1 MRTKVR
7 PKVRIKK
14 IPYKIIFINTLLI
27 WKMYKSIKLK
37 EKENLKDIKLAQ
49 LGCRNFSI
57 STTTIDTKLVMVM
70 GNVLK
75 RVEIE
80 K

>member
-1 MRTKVR
+1 
-7 PKVRIKK
+7 
-14 IPYKIIFINTLLI
+14 
-27 WKMYKSIKLK
+27 MYKSIKLK

>member
-7 PKVRIKK
+7 PKIRIKK

-27 WKMYKSIKLK
+27 WKMYKNIRLK
-37 EKENLKDIKLAQ
+37 KKENLKDIKSAQ
-49 LGCRNFSI
+49 PRCQNLSI

-75 RVEIE
+75 RVEIG